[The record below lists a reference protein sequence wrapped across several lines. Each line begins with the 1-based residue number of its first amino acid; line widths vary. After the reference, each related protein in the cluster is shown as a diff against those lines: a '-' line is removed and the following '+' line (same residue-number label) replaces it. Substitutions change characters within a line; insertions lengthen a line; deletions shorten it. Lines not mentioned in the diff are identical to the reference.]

1 MNKTPK
7 TANAFFIKSKGG
19 FFMSFYRYNAY
30 PKGRRM
36 KGIEAIL
43 LIGIVFTML
52 TSMINRTVAAGNE
65 VRSETLRLHIIAN
78 SDSEADQELKLKVR
92 DAVLEA
98 TGELF
103 AEVSGKTEAV
113 AAAEYSSDDIRSI
126 AENVIAS
133 EGFDYSVQV
142 EVTKMWFETRNYED
156 FTLPAGDY
164 DAVRIVIGAGEG
176 KNWWCV
182 MYPAL
187 CIPGAEEALEKYGEN
202 ADFISGSKYEIRFAL
217 IEWIEEIKSLLTK

>member
-1 MNKTPK
+1 
-7 TANAFFIKSKGG
+7 
-19 FFMSFYRYNAY
+19 MSFYRPEYY
-30 PKGRRM
+30 KHGRKM
-36 KGIEAIL
+36 KGIESIL
-43 LIGIVFTML
+43 IIGLIFTML
-52 TSMINRTVAAGNE
+52 NSTINRTVAVGNE

-78 SDSEADQELKLKVR
+78 SDSDEDQALKLKVR

-113 AAAEYSSDDIRSI
+113 AAAEYSSDDIKII
-126 AENVIAS
+126 AENIIAQ
-133 EGFDYSVQV
+133 EGFDYEVQI
-142 EVTKMWFETRNYED
+142 EVTKMWFETRSYEG

-164 DAVRIVIGAGEG
+164 DAVRIIIGEGEG

-187 CIPGAEEALEKYGEN
+187 CIPGAEAEAFAKYGKN
-202 ADFISGSKYEIRFAL
+202 SGFITGSGYEIRFIV
-217 IEWIEEIKSLLTK
+217 IEWIEEFKNLFNK